1 MIDGSS
7 DSMESPPGQDPEGAQ
22 PPILAVSEML
32 TPSELEQLERTA
44 TELADSAKKAFPGLK
59 VL

>member
-7 DSMESPPGQDPEGAQ
+7 DSMESPSGQHPVGAQ
-22 PPILAVSEML
+22 PPALTVSEML